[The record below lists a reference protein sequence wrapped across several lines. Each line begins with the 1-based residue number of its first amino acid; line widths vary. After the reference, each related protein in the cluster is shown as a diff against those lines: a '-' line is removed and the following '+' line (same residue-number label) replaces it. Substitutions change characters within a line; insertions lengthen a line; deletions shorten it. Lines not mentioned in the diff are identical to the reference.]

1 MTAPDQ
7 YDLPSGVAP
16 ASKEQRAASFGRA
29 AHSYARF
36 RPSYPAAAVGWLADD
51 DATTILDLGAGT
63 GKLTALLVREGR
75 EVIAVEPSDG
85 MRAELQ
91 RAVPGARALAG
102 TADAIPLPNAS
113 VDAVVVAQAWHWF
126 DPTSASHE
134 IARVLRPGGTLGVMW
149 NVRDDSVPWMAE
161 FSRIIHAGETL
172 PAIHGEPRLT
182 AEFGPVSHASFPW
195 TDHVPPTALRELAAT
210 RSTLITLP
218 DDVREG
224 FLARVDHL
232 VATDPELA
240 GRDEVAVPYTCKVW
254 RAERTA

>member
-1 MTAPDQ
+1 MPAPDQ
-7 YDLPSGVAP
+7 YALPDGVSP

-29 AHSYARF
+29 ASSYARF
-36 RPSYPAAAVGWLADD
+36 RPSYPAAAVEWLVDD
-51 DATTILDLGAGT
+51 GARTVLDLGAGT
-63 GKLTALLVREGR
+63 GKLTSLLVREGR

-91 RAVPGARALAG
+91 RAAPTARALAG
-102 TADAIPLPNAS
+102 TADAIPLPDSS

-134 IARVLRPGGTLGVMW
+134 IARVLRPGGSLGVMW

-172 PAIHGEPRLT
+172 TQIHGEPRLT
-182 AEFGPVSHASFPW
+182 DEFGPRRHAAFPW
-195 TDHVPPTALRELAAT
+195 ADRVPPGELHALAAT

-218 DDVREG
+218 EDVRESL
-224 FLARVDHL
+224 LARVDRL
-232 VATDPELA
+232 VSTDPALA
-240 GRDEVAVPYTCKVW
+240 GRTTVDVPYTCEVW
-254 RAERTA
+254 RAERIA